1 MTVPP
6 ALDPDALLA
15 KSTDY
20 VRRALR
26 RKDEDDLD
34 EYQLWAS
41 LALELLGKAALA
53 RAHPCL
59 IADPNHA
66 PSLFAAAG
74 RPYDTDIK
82 TITAKTLFS
91 RLRQMEKR
99 FDANVEKFCTGISE
113 RRNAELHSGDVPFR
127 AMKLETWEGRF
138 WHAADLVLRMQDRS
152 LADWLGTDR
161 SGGPDEIVVH
171 AREAR
176 RSAAELRLES
186 ATTAFKDKKKA
197 ERDDLL
203 AKAAVSPFF
212 PNQKVF
218 EEYYEGTWTT
228 VCPACGGRAYA
239 GGDQI
244 DEFILEPD
252 HDYGAAWETVEL
264 IFSPQEFRCPVCD
277 FHAEGFDELD
287 AVGLAGEHHVTTER
301 EMEYEPDY
309 GND

>member
-15 KSTDY
+15 KSMDY

-26 RKDEDDLD
+26 RKDQDDLD

-59 IADPNHA
+59 IADPNHS
-66 PSLFAAAG
+66 PSMFSAAG
-74 RPYDTDIK
+74 QPYDTDIK
-82 TITAKTLFS
+82 TITAKTLFI
-91 RLRQMEKR
+91 RLRQMEQR
-99 FDANVEKFCTGISE
+99 FDAQVEKFCIGISE
-113 RRNAELHSGDVPFR
+113 RRNSELHSGDVPFR
-127 AMKLETWEGRF
+127 TMKLETWEDRF
-138 WHAADLVLRMQDRS
+138 WHAADLVLRMQERS
-152 LADWLGTDR
+152 LTDWLGADR
-161 SGGPDEIVVH
+161 SDGPEQIVEH

-186 ATTAFKDKKKA
+186 AKKAFESKKKP
-197 ERDDLL
+197 ERGDLL
-203 AKAAVSPFF
+203 AKAAVAPFF
-212 PNQKVF
+212 PNQRIF
-218 EEYYEGTWTT
+218 EENYDGTWTT
-228 VCPACGGRAYA
+228 SCPACGGRAFA

-244 DEFILEPD
+244 DETILDAEY
-252 HDYGAAWETVEL
+252 DYTDAWETVEL
-264 IFSPQEFRCPVCD
+264 TFAPQEFLCTVCEL
-277 FHAEGFDELD
+277 HTEGFDEIE
-287 AVGLAGEHHVTTER
+287 AVGLGAEHHVTTER